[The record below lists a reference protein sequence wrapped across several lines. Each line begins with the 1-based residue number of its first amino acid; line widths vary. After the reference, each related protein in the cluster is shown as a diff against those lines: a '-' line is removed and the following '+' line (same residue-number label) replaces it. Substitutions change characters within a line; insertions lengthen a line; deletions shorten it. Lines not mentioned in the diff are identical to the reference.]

1 MTTTTMAPLTSV
13 SEIDRAL
20 ADSSQRPVLI
30 FKHSPT
36 CGISAQAYDE
46 IESVLMTNL
55 HADAYVVNVWTARTV
70 SNALAARL
78 HTRHESPQVLLVR
91 DGRVVWSASH
101 FRVTAHAIRSALMNF
116 ATTA

>member
-1 MTTTTMAPLTSV
+1 MTTTTMAPLADVT
-13 SEIDRAL
+13 EIDRAL
-20 ADSSQRPVLI
+20 ADSSERPVLI

-36 CGISAQAYDE
+36 CGISAQAYGE
-46 IESVLMTNL
+46 IESLMASL
-55 HADAYVVNVWTARTV
+55 HAHAYLVNVWTARTV

-101 FRVTAHAIRSALMNF
+101 FRVTAHAIRSALI